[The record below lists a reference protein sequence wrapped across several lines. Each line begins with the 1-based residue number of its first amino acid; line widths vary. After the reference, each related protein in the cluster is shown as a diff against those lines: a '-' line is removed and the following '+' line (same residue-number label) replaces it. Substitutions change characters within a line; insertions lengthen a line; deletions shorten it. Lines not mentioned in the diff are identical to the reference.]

1 VKKTAVVFAV
11 IIFSMAIFL
20 PLTFNV
26 GTANAQTSNY
36 TIQTVTHNVQILNS
50 GHIVISDTIVLSGQS
65 PSSFQIGFPYTY
77 AQSVLEG
84 VAYDSTGKELPIALG
99 VELQDQAG
107 FYGASVDLTG
117 TSSQTFTVAFTFA
130 NDLLTAVGTGFSFD
144 FPAYPSLVQTAS
156 QCATNI
162 VLPSDTSIVG
172 IDKPDGI
179 VNATSYSTSNLAAF
193 TYAPATC
200 TFTQINNAVQLI
212 DINSLNSQ
220 VTFGPT
226 GEITRVDNYNLTCKQ
241 LSSSFFSFNIPT
253 TATNI
258 VIRDQFG
265 RELSFNTLNL
275 ISGARIA
282 NATFLLQLSKNLSTL
297 VTLSYDLP
305 KFTGSA
311 GEVSTTMFTATN
323 YYIQNAQ
330 VTYVLPEGGHFTS
343 PASSSQGY
351 SLDRGVFQQS
361 LTVAK
366 TGISLIDANIPS
378 ESTIQFSYE
387 YNYLWIAFRPSLWAA
402 AIVAVGIVVLAL
414 VKRPK
419 AKAKAGQVAPR
430 TAISRV
436 AAGAPLS
443 NEQVQQFID
452 TYEEK
457 NKVTQEIRTLE
468 ARAEHGR
475 IPRRRYKVQRKT
487 LETRLEALSNKA
499 AELKVGLRSTGGSY
513 ADIVR
518 QLDAAEVELNE
529 VEMSIKNVGI
539 RHETGDLSLENY
551 RKQLA
556 DLERRKEK
564 AETTVNGLLLRL
576 RGEIR

>member
-1 VKKTAVVFAV
+1 MKKTAVVFAV
-11 IIFSMAIFL
+11 IVFSMAIFL

-430 TAISRV
+430 TVLSRV
-436 AAGAPLS
+436 AAGTPLS

-452 TYEEK
+452 IYEEK

>member
-156 QCATNI
+156 QCTTNI

-220 VTFGPT
+220 VTFGST

-430 TAISRV
+430 TVISRV

>member
-11 IIFSMAIFL
+11 IVFSMAIFL

-430 TAISRV
+430 TVLSRV
-436 AAGAPLS
+436 AAGTPLS

-452 TYEEK
+452 IYEEK